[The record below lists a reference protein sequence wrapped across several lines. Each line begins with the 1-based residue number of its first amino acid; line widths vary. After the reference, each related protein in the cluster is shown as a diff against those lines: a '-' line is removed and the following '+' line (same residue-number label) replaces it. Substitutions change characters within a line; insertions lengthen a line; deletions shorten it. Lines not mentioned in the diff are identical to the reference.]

1 MGCNFFFFSSY
12 YLVVDQNM
20 FFKRYFKLRFHSVKK
35 NHTCLCYTHIINV
48 EVFRYSQLSWTF
60 FFEKEEKLIIV
71 CLFLF
76 LSLSFYRHSLFL
88 NIFKIIED
96 YFVLLLF
103 FLSTLEYEHNIQS
116 IFLFALLV
124 TTLFMKKHYF
134 GTNSIVPPSSI
145 LFFTHCAFILPY
157 TAPNPCPTIYNL
169 FRTLIFPTPTW

>member
-1 MGCNFFFFSSY
+1 
-12 YLVVDQNM
+12 M
-20 FFKRYFKLRFHSVKK
+20 FFKRYFKLRFHNVKK

-103 FLSTLEYEHNIQS
+103 FSLNPWIWAQHSEHFSVCSTSHYSFYEK
-116 IFLFALLV
+116 
-124 TTLFMKKHYF
+124 TLFLVLY
-134 GTNSIVPPSSI
+134 SIVPPSSI
-145 LFFTHCAFILPY
+145 LFLKRITRSLFLILPL
-157 TAPNPCPTIYNL
+157 TPALL
-169 FRTLIFPTPTW
+169 FIIFLETLIFPPPPTWWK